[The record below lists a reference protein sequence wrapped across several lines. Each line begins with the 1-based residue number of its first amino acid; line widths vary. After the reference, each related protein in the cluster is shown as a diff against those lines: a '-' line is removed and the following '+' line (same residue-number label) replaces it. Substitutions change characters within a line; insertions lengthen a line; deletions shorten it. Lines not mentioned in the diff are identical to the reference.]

1 MGHERHGRARRN
13 LGAWGAWGASGALGA
28 GGSPMR
34 GSGNPMGA
42 SAPPR
47 GAMVKRGSGSRGAGT
62 LGMTYPIWL
71 YASAGTASI
80 SAAISAALETCMVSV
95 PS

>member
-1 MGHERHGRARRN
+1 
-13 LGAWGAWGASGALGA
+13 
-28 GGSPMR
+28 MR
-34 GSGNPMGA
+34 VNGNPMGA

-47 GAMVKRGSGSRGAGT
+47 GAIVKRGSGSRGAGT
-62 LGMTYPIWL
+62 LGITYPVWL

-80 SAAISAALETCMVSV
+80 SAAISAAREACMVPV